1 MEHTITYSDEHQ
13 LLHHRICGEYS
24 TEDAIRYG
32 KEYQSMLEG
41 KPYKHL
47 IVDLREAG
55 KMESRETRSIINQT
69 LNDAGI
75 THVVYVGANAT
86 TRMIAKVLMK
96 LGSLKA
102 DSDFGKDFDDAI
114 QWIQKRR

>member
-1 MEHTITYSDEHQ
+1 
-13 LLHHRICGEYS
+13 
-24 TEDAIRYG
+24 
-32 KEYQSMLEG
+32 MLDD
-41 KPYKHL
+41 KPYRQL

-55 KMESRETRSIINQT
+55 KMESRETRTVINQT

-102 DSDFGKDFDDAI
+102 ESDFVRDFNDAI
-114 QWIQKRR
+114 EWILKRR